1 MYGNE
6 EDNGAL
12 SKQSFPIFM
21 AEGDVL
27 FKQGE
32 YKKALESYSTALEI
46 EPADKNCLV
55 ARSKCHLQLG
65 NADEALRDAE
75 ASLEEDK
82 EYHKGLYQKAE
93 ALYQKGDFE
102 MALVFYHRGN
112 KLRPELQEF
121 RLGIQKAQ
129 EAIDNSVGDP
139 SKVRLETKG
148 DLSFF
153 NKQDEKKNKKKA
165 PMGYSKPMTRQ
176 QDLKQNKRQ
185 KKPEKSDKEKEITK
199 QLLGELYADKVY
211 LDKLLRDEDL
221 TNADTDS
228 GNRIY
233 DLVNQGIEYLDTRT
247 EFWRQQKPMY
257 ARKREKDEARGQRE
271 KSSKKP
277 HDPAKYVLKNL
288 EEIDAALADGRP
300 KDALKQAQR
309 TMKTVDSWKD
319 DEVQDKNDFVANL
332 NSCIGNA
339 YLDLGDMKKS
349 EDYHKKDL
357 TISKDNNSDDGRSRA
372 LDNLG
377 RVYARIGKFDLA
389 VEHWK
394 EKLPLVKSPLEATWL
409 YHEIG
414 RCHLELGNHQE
425 ARDFGEKSLEAAR
438 EAEDNVWQLNASVL
452 IAQSEVKLGDL
463 QDAIESFERALE
475 MAKVQGD
482 EPAQKAISKAL
493 EELNQKIV
501 QGIKDGQIKDEEE
514 DKKDEDKKDEDKKE
528 DDDEEDQ
535 YEQTFEEEDE
545 TDKEDDKA
553 SDTDEG
559 PHTYIVHVKTG
570 SKMTAGTDANVL
582 VTLYGEDG
590 DSGERKLDNNGNNF
604 ERNNDDDFKFKAPHL
619 GKLTKVRIGHD
630 NSGAGAAWYLD
641 KVVVVDGSDMAHYEF
656 DCDRWLADDEDDKQ
670 IVRELECTK
679 VVTKEES

>member
-1 MYGNE
+1 ME
-6 EDNGAL
+6 EYVDPAKEREEQL
-12 SKQSFPIFM
+12 K
-21 AEGDVL
+21 L
-27 FKQGE
+27 
-32 YKKALESYSTALEI
+32 LESYIGESEDHMRKRDYQRAMEAYNLALEI
-46 EPADKNCLV
+46 EPSDKNCLV

-75 ASLEEDK
+75 ASLEDDK

-139 SKVRLETKG
+139 SKVRLENKG

-153 NKQDEKKNKKKA
+153 NKQDDKKGKKKTTT
-165 PMGYSKPMTRQ
+165 GYSKPMARA
-176 QDLKQNKRQ
+176 QDSKKDKR
-185 KKPEKSDKEKEITK
+185 KKKEDKSDKEKEITK

-211 LDKLLRDEDL
+211 LDKLLRDDDL
-221 TNADTDS
+221 TNPDTDS

-257 ARKREKDEARGQRE
+257 ARKREKDEAKGQRE

-277 HDPAKYVLKNL
+277 QDPAKYVLKNL

-300 KDALKQAQR
+300 KDALKQSQR
-309 TMKTVDSWKD
+309 VMKTVEGWKD
-319 DEVQDKNDFVANL
+319 EEAEDKQEFIANL
-332 NSCIGNA
+332 NSCMGNA
-339 YLDLGDMKKS
+339 YLDMGNMSKS
-349 EDYHKKDL
+349 EDHHKKDL
-357 TISKDNNSDDGRSRA
+357 RISRDNNSDEGRSRS

-377 RVYARIGKFDLA
+377 RVYARIGKFSLA
-389 VEHWK
+389 VDHWK

-414 RCHLELGNHQE
+414 RCYLELGKFQE

-438 EAEDNVWQLNASVL
+438 EAEDNIWQLNASVL

-463 QDAIESFERALE
+463 QDAIESFERSLE

-482 EPAQKAISKAL
+482 EPAEKAISKAL
-493 EELNQKIV
+493 EELNEKIV
-501 QGIKDGQIKDEEE
+501 QGIKDGKIK
-514 DKKDEDKKDEDKKE
+514 
-528 DDDEEDQ
+528 DDEED
-535 YEQTFEEEDE
+535 EE
-545 TDKEDDKA
+545 
-553 SDTDEG
+553 
-559 PHTYIVHVKTG
+559 PHSYIVHIFTG

-582 VTLYGEDG
+582 ITMYGEKG
-590 DSGERKLDNNGNNF
+590 DSSERKLDNIENNF
-604 ERNNDDDFKFKAPHL
+604 ERNNEDEFKLKAKDL
-619 GKLTKVRIGHD
+619 GKLTKIRIGHD
-630 NSGAGAAWYLD
+630 NSGGGPAWYLD
-641 KVVVVDGSDMAHYEF
+641 KVVIEDTEDSNRYEF
-656 DCDRWLADDEDDKQ
+656 ECDKWLADDEDDNLT
-670 IVRELECTK
+670 VRDLECTK
-679 VVTKEES
+679 VIEPEGKDEQTKEDS